1 MQTNWATLSW
11 SFPFFEIFEFFTCAI
26 AGLVQPFSF
35 VVGCFCLNQ
44 LSSPMQ
50 YVYNTIF
57 TQSPKAFQQSY
68 SRASDYNSI
77 RPLEGSTSLSTS
89 DKRYQ
94 LVDDILGA
102 TSYYTVL
109 GVTKQSSA
117 EEIRRAYI
125 KVGYSCASIL
135 LSDWHFLTPPSSLS
149 FFPYRLEK

>member
-1 MQTNWATLSW
+1 
-11 SFPFFEIFEFFTCAI
+11 
-26 AGLVQPFSF
+26 
-35 VVGCFCLNQ
+35 
-44 LSSPMQ
+44 MQ

-57 TQSPKAFQQSY
+57 TQSPKAFQQSC

-77 RPLEGSTSLSTS
+77 RPLEGSASLSTS

-109 GVTKQSSA
+109 GVTRQSSA

-125 KVGYSCASIL
+125 KVSYSCASIL
-135 LSDWHFLTPPSSLS
+135 LSD
-149 FFPYRLEK
+149 

>member
-1 MQTNWATLSW
+1 
-11 SFPFFEIFEFFTCAI
+11 
-26 AGLVQPFSF
+26 
-35 VVGCFCLNQ
+35 
-44 LSSPMQ
+44 MQ

-135 LSDWHFLTPPSSLS
+135 LSD
-149 FFPYRLEK
+149 

>member
-1 MQTNWATLSW
+1 MRFNYVCKQIGPHSLEVFHFLKFLNFSHVPLQVW
-11 SFPFFEIFEFFTCAI
+11 FN
-26 AGLVQPFSF
+26 PFSF

-109 GVTKQSSA
+109 GVARQSSA

-125 KVGYSCASIL
+125 KVDYSCASIL
-135 LSDWHFLTPPSSLS
+135 LSD
-149 FFPYRLEK
+149 